1 MDNRKSNITTKIS
14 VILRKLR
21 KPREW
26 SENQLETEVKKALEA
41 YGWCVLK
48 FFSTAN
54 TGWPDRVCLSA
65 TGKTIWIEFKKPGG
79 VMAALQKVNR
89 EWLISHD
96 HYFFQLDT
104 VEACLSFITDT
115 LPNL

>member
-1 MDNRKSNITTKIS
+1 MDNRKSEITTKIS

-26 SENQLETEVKKALEA
+26 TESQLETEVKKALEA
-41 YGWCVLK
+41 YEWTVLK

-65 TGKTIWIEFKKPGG
+65 TGKTVWIEFKKPGG
-79 VMAALQKVNR
+79 LMAPLQKINR

-96 HYFFQLDT
+96 HYFFQLDNPA
-104 VEACLSFITDT
+104 ACVSFIEDT
-115 LPNL
+115 LPHL

>member
-1 MDNRKSNITTKIS
+1 MDNRKSELTTKIS
-14 VILRKLR
+14 VILRRLR

-26 SENQLETEVKKALEA
+26 TESQLEECVKKALEA
-41 YGWCVLK
+41 YNWTVLK

-65 TGKTIWIEFKKPGG
+65 TGKTVWIEFKKPGG
-79 VMAALQKVNR
+79 LMAPLQKINR
-89 EWLISHD
+89 EWLIGHD

-104 VEACLSFITDT
+104 PAACMSFIEDT
-115 LPNL
+115 LPTL